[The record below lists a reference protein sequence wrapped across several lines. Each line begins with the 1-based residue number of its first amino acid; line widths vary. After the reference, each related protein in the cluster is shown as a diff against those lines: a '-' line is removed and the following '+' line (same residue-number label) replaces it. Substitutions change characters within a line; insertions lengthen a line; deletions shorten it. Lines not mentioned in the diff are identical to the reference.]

1 MIEHTVKSYEA
12 ELTQLDQKLS
22 QMGGLVE
29 QLLGNAFASLERRDP
44 RLASEAIASD
54 RTVDILQKEI
64 EELAISMIARRQPMA
79 QDLRMI
85 VSTLKVA
92 GDLERIGDLAKN
104 VAKRALAIASETRPQ
119 SLILGLRHMT
129 ELAMASLKNVLDA
142 YMTRDDEKAL
152 AVWRSDTDIDALYNS
167 IFRELLTY
175 MMEDPRNIG
184 LCTHLLF
191 GAKNIERIGDHAT
204 NIAETVHYM
213 VSGKP
218 LMDDRP
224 KGDKT
229 SVTMIDKDPGE
240 RN

>member
-12 ELTQLDQKLS
+12 ELTLLDQRIA

-29 QLLGNAFASLERRDP
+29 QLLGNAFAALERRDP

-54 RTVDILQKEI
+54 RAIDDLQRDI
-64 EELAISMIARRQPMA
+64 EEQAISMIARRQPMA
-79 QDLRMI
+79 SDLRRI
-85 VSTLKVA
+85 VATLKVA

-104 VAKRALAIASETRPQ
+104 IAKRALAIAPESRPQ
-119 SLILGLRHMT
+119 SLILGQRHMA

-142 YMTRDDEKAL
+142 YMSRDDEKAL

-167 IFRELLTY
+167 VFRELLTY

-213 VSGKP
+213 VTG
-218 LMDDRP
+218 
-224 KGDKT
+224 
-229 SVTMIDKDPGE
+229 
-240 RN
+240 

>member
-1 MIEHTVKSYEA
+1 MEHTVKSYEA
-12 ELTQLDQKLS
+12 ELAQLDNKLS
-22 QMGGLVE
+22 HMGGLVE
-29 QLLGNAFASLERRDP
+29 QLLGNAFAALERRDP

-54 RTVDILQKEI
+54 RAIDLMQREI

-79 QDLRMI
+79 QDLRTI

-104 VAKRALAIASETRPQ
+104 VAKRALAIAPETRPQ

-129 ELAMASLKNVLDA
+129 ELATASLKNVLDA

-152 AVWRSDTDIDALYNS
+152 KVWRSDTDLDALYNS
-167 IFRELLTY
+167 VFRELLTY

-213 VSGKP
+213 VRGKP
-218 LMDDRP
+218 LEDDRP

-229 SVTMIDKDPGE
+229 SVTLIE
-240 RN
+240 NN

>member
-1 MIEHTVKSYEA
+1 MEHTVKSYEA
-12 ELTQLDQKLS
+12 ELAQLDHKVGH
-22 QMGGLVE
+22 MGGLVE
-29 QLLGNAFASLERRDP
+29 QLLGNAFASLEKRDP

-54 RTVDILQKEI
+54 RAIDLMQKEI
-64 EELAISMIARRQPMA
+64 EELAIGMIARRQPMA
-79 QDLRMI
+79 QDLRTI

-104 VAKRALAIASETRPQ
+104 VAKRALAIAPEARPQ
-119 SLILGLRHMT
+119 SLILGLRHMA
-129 ELAMASLKNVLDA
+129 ELATQSVKNVLDA
-142 YMTRDDEKAL
+142 YMARDDEKARH
-152 AVWRSDTDIDALYNS
+152 VWRSDTDLDALYNS
-167 IFRELLTY
+167 VFRELLTY

-213 VSGKP
+213 VRGKP
-218 LMDDRP
+218 LEDDRP

-229 SVTMIDKDPGE
+229 SITLIDND
-240 RN
+240 

>member
-1 MIEHTVKSYEA
+1 MEHTVKSYEA
-12 ELTQLDQKLS
+12 ELAQLDNKLS
-22 QMGGLVE
+22 HMGGLVE
-29 QLLGNAFASLERRDP
+29 QLLGNAFAALERRDP

-54 RTVDILQKEI
+54 RAIDLMQREI

-79 QDLRMI
+79 QDLRTI

-104 VAKRALAIASETRPQ
+104 VAKRALAIAPETRPQ

-129 ELAMASLKNVLDA
+129 ELATASLKNVLDA

-152 AVWRSDTDIDALYNS
+152 KVWRSDTDLDALYNS
-167 IFRELLTY
+167 VFRELLTY

-191 GAKNIERIGDHAT
+191 GAKNIERIGDH
-204 NIAETVHYM
+204 
-213 VSGKP
+213 GKP
-218 LMDDRP
+218 LEDDRP

-229 SVTMIDKDPGE
+229 SVTLIE
-240 RN
+240 NN

>member
-1 MIEHTVKSYEA
+1 MEHTVKSYEA
-12 ELTQLDQKLS
+12 ELTQLDQKLG

-54 RTVDILQKEI
+54 RAIDNLQKEI
-64 EELAISMIARRQPMA
+64 EELAISMIARRQPVA
-79 QDLRMI
+79 SDLRMI

-104 VAKRALAIASETRPQ
+104 VAKRALAIAAETRPQ

-129 ELAMASLKNVLDA
+129 ELAMTSLKHVLDA
-142 YMTRDDEKAL
+142 YMTRDDDKAL
-152 AVWRSDTDIDALYNS
+152 AVWRADTDLDALYNS
-167 IFRELLTY
+167 VFRELLTY

-213 VSGKP
+213 VRGTP
-218 LMDDRP
+218 LTDDRP

-229 SVTMIDKDPGE
+229 SVTMVEK
-240 RN
+240 

>member
-12 ELTQLDQKLS
+12 ELKLLDQKLA

-29 QLLGNAFASLERRDP
+29 QQLGNAFASLERRDP
-44 RLASEAIASD
+44 RTASEVIASD
-54 RTVDILQKEI
+54 QAIDDFQKEI
-64 EELAISMIARRQPMA
+64 EEQAISMIARRQPMA
-79 QDLRMI
+79 QDLRLI
-85 VSTLKVA
+85 VSTIKVT

-104 VAKRALAIASETRPQ
+104 VAKRALAIAPEARPQ

-129 ELAMASLKNVLDA
+129 ELAMTSLKDVLDA

-152 AVWRSDTDIDALYNS
+152 KVWRSDTDIDALYNS
-167 IFRELLTY
+167 MFRELLTY

-213 VSGKP
+213 VHGTT
-218 LMDDRP
+218 LVDDRP

-229 SVTMIDKDPGE
+229 SITMVDKDPGKPS
-240 RN
+240 

>member
-1 MIEHTVKSYEA
+1 MGEMIEHTVKSYEA

-54 RTVDILQKEI
+54 RAIDSLQKEI

-104 VAKRALAIASETRPQ
+104 VAKRALAIAPEARPQ

-129 ELAMASLKNVLDA
+129 ELAMTSLKNVLDA
-142 YMTRDDEKAL
+142 YMTRDDEKAMR
-152 AVWRSDTDIDALYNS
+152 VWSSDTDIDALYNS
-167 IFRELLTY
+167 VFRELLTY

-191 GAKNIERIGDHAT
+191 GAKNLERIGDHTT
-204 NIAETVHYM
+204 NIAENIYYLVH
-213 VSGKP
+213 GRTIA
-218 LMDDRP
+218 DDRP
-224 KGDKT
+224 KGDDT
-229 SVTMIDKDPGE
+229 SSLLMRKE
-240 RN
+240 

>member
-129 ELAMASLKNVLDA
+129 ELAMARLKNVLDA